1 MKDFF
6 NSLFWKI
13 SAVFLL
19 ILLVISAVYIYIS
32 VNTAEMYFQETRQ
45 KLDIKIASHISNE
58 AEFFRN
64 DSVNFDA
71 MKNVFHNVMVI
82 NPSLEV
88 YLLDTHGKILA
99 FDADSNLVK
108 LKKLP
113 LEPIQKF
120 ISSEEEQFLLAPD
133 PKNPGKEKPISAAK
147 VLSNGKF

>member
-45 KLDIKIASHISNE
+45 KLDVKIASHISNE
-58 AEFFRN
+58 ADFFKG
-64 DSVNFDA
+64 DSVNYDA
-71 MKNVFHNVMVI
+71 MRNVFHNVMVI

-88 YLLDTHGKILA
+88 YLLDTNGNILA
-99 FDADSNLVK
+99 FDADSNEVK
-108 LKKLP
+108 LKGLP
-113 LEPIQKF
+113 LGPIKEFIASNNLSTCTRSQK
-120 ISSEEEQFLLAPD
+120 S
-133 PKNPGKEKPISAAK
+133 GKRKTYICGQG
-147 VLSNGKF
+147 L